1 MMKRWARPQHATTAI
16 ASIIIAASVASLA
29 FGVAVAN
36 ASGDAAPPAEAE
48 APAAAHA
55 QDHVPDQ
62 APAQVPAGATVD
74 EIQQYCA
81 SVIDPARDRR
91 YLLQKQDLE
100 KLQAGVD
107 ERLKVLDKH
116 KAEYEDWLQR
126 RNDFMNKA
134 EANLVEI
141 YKSMKPNV
149 AAERLSVVDV
159 NISAAILMKLSAKQ
173 TGLIMGQMDAA
184 TAGKLTALIA
194 SAADA
199 NTSKDNP

>member
-1 MMKRWARPQHATTAI
+1 MMKRLARPQHATAAI

-48 APAAAHA
+48 APAAAHV
-55 QDHVPDQ
+55 QDQ

-81 SVIDPARDRR
+81 SVVDPARDRR

-116 KAEYEDWLQR
+116 RAEYEDWLQR

-149 AAERLSVVDV
+149 AAERLAVVDV

-184 TAGKLTALIA
+184 TAARLTALIS

>member
-1 MMKRWARPQHATTAI
+1 MMKRWARPPHATAAI
-16 ASIIIAASVASLA
+16 ASVIIAASVASLA

-36 ASGDAAPPAEAE
+36 ASGE
-48 APAAAHA
+48 AAHPEEA
-55 QDHVPDQ
+55 STP
-62 APAQVPAGATVD
+62 APVAAQVPAGATVD

-81 SVIDPARDRR
+81 SVVDPARDRR

-149 AAERLSVVDV
+149 AAERLAVVDV

-199 NTSKDNP
+199 NTSKENP